1 MYRSDPYLSFI
12 RTKPCLVCGNSE
24 TVPHHEPLKQAGK
37 GIKAPDSQT
46 IPLCAKCH
54 HMRHQIGA
62 SFFES
67 VDIKMEIIRLLTKY
81 LEERG
86 L

>member
-12 RTKPCLVCGNSE
+12 RSKSCLVCGNPE

-46 IPLCAKCH
+46 IPLCARCH
-54 HMRHQIGA
+54 HMRHQIGLSA
-62 SFFES
+62 LDPM
-67 VDIKMEIIRLLTKY
+67 DIKMEIIRLLTKY